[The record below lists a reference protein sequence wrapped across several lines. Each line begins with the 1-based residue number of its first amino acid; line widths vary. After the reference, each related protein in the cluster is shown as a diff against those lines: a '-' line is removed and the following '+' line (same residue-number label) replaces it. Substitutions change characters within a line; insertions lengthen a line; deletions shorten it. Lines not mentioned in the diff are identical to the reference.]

1 MPEASPKVPFMHL
14 SAAYDIKHFLV
25 VVEAVLV
32 GVLGGAAFFRGRRWW
47 RYRLLIPTLLALVI
61 CELAP
66 VILHVSTD
74 AGVVAIAGLLMAQGT
89 LLWVMLRKEQAQRA
103 LLLQRIKLMLQD
115 RVRNKLQVIAGAT
128 PGRSDVFRA
137 LEEIAQSIDELSDGA
152 LARWENGDE
161 APVKRRRQA

>member
-1 MPEASPKVPFMHL
+1 MR
-14 SAAYDIKHFLV
+14 HFLV

-47 RYRLLIPTLLALVI
+47 RYRALVPTVLALVI

-66 VILHVSTD
+66 VVLNATSD
-74 AGVVAIAGLLMAQGT
+74 AGEVAVAGLLLAQGT
-89 LLWVMLRKEQAQRA
+89 LMWMMLRKEQADHT

-128 PGRSDVFRA
+128 HGSADVFAA
-137 LEEIAQSIDELSDGA
+137 LEEIAHSIDELSDVS
-152 LARWENGDE
+152 LAKWEDGPGE
-161 APVKRRRQA
+161 PFKHQRSA